1 MNQKE
6 ANRIKELVDYFRKNL
21 GKGYSVESLKW
32 ALVSQGNSKRE
43 ILKALQIVEA
53 ENELDANDKEQTKST
68 EKKEPKIKY
77 DFDDSKI
84 KVEPKKS
91 FWKNFF
97 NK

>member
-6 ANRIKELVDYFRKNL
+6 ANRIKELMDYFRKNL
-21 GKGYSVESLKW
+21 EKGYSVESLKW

-53 ENELDANDKEQTKST
+53 ENNSEINNKEQTKNT
-68 EKKEPKIKY
+68 EN
-77 DFDDSKI
+77 SKI

>member
-6 ANRIKELVDYFRKNL
+6 ANRIKELMDYFRKNL
-21 GKGYSVESLKW
+21 EKGYSVESLKW

-53 ENELDANDKEQTKST
+53 ENNSEINNKEQTKNT
-68 EKKEPKIKY
+68 EKKEPRIKY